1 MARATVPRGLV
12 HDLQPRIAAA
22 ARAALLGVDDPELL
36 RLIDDE
42 VARAYRAVRP
52 AIPVRTG
59 TLLRALTDDTS
70 DRRKVVRVSGGK
82 LLIQIDHPGAYY
94 IPAKVLPSAD
104 LTGAVSRALAAYLQA
119 QLANPKR
126 RNTPSI
132 AGRLLSKVIGTP
144 FGGRR

>member
-1 MARATVPRGLV
+1 MATTTVPRGLV
-12 HDLQPRIAAA
+12 HDLQPRLAAA

-70 DRRKVVRVSGGK
+70 DRRKVVRLSGGK
-82 LLIQIDHPGAYY
+82 LVVQIDHPGAYY
-94 IPAKVLPSAD
+94 IPAKVLPKAD
-104 LTGAVSRALAAYLQA
+104 LTGAVSRALTAYLQL
-119 QLANPKR
+119 QLARPTR
-126 RNTPSI
+126 VANTA
-132 AGRLLSKVIGTP
+132 AGRLLSRVIGTP